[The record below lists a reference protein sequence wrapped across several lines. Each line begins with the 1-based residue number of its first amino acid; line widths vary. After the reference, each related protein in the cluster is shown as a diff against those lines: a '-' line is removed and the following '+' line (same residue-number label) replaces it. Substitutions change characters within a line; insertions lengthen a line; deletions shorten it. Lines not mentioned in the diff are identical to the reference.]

1 MYLNF
6 KSAKAKGTCKM
17 GRSEKKAYR
26 SRPAGYSFGTK
37 VSGGVFEKKKKKE
50 KEKKQFFFLGLGFFP
65 TFGLPPFI
73 EQFLH

>member
-37 VSGGVFEKKKKKE
+37 VSGGVFEKKKKRKRKE
-50 KEKKQFFFLGLGFFP
+50 TIFFF
-65 TFGLPPFI
+65 
-73 EQFLH
+73 